1 MTFYSLKHALNPEKI
16 DAAVDTALAAETLV
30 GTLGTT
36 VGTLETTV
44 GTLETTVGTLETTV
58 GTLETTVDALDKLT
72 VDDDGPVLNEILT
85 QLLALYDPDTHELVL
100 DNGTVKV
107 AAKSP

>member
-30 GTLGTT
+30 GTLG
-36 VGTLETTV
+36 TTV